1 MLLMR
6 RKIQLFGLIILPMST
21 SILSAYYKA
30 LWLIPVVVI
39 LIFVLIGIMPI
50 CRKNENLWMFV
61 LSGFCSIP
69 VNVFLLTKFN
79 VWMDYLYN
87 GSGNSDVLAG
97 YDKIYSVND
106 NEALIG
112 EFEKI
117 EMLIFRDYLLPDD
130 FLKFIG

>member
-1 MLLMR
+1 MLRMR
-6 RKIQLFGLIILPMST
+6 RKIQLLGLIILPMAT

-39 LIFVLIGIMPI
+39 LIFILIGTMPI

-61 LSGFCSIP
+61 LTGFCSIP

-87 GSGNSDVLAG
+87 GSG
-97 YDKIYSVND
+97 KIHKI
-106 NEALIG
+106 ALI
-112 EFEKI
+112 
-117 EMLIFRDYLLPDD
+117 
-130 FLKFIG
+130 IGYTIVLTGMEEIILGVLTRVLWKKQCKLYIPVDNDE

>member
-1 MLLMR
+1 MLRMR
-6 RKIQLFGLIILPMST
+6 RKIQLLGLIILPMAT

-39 LIFVLIGIMPI
+39 LIFILIGTMPI

-61 LSGFCSIP
+61 LTGFCSIP

-87 GSGNSDVLAG
+87 GSGKIHKIVLIIG
-97 YDKIYSVND
+97 YTIVLTGMEEIILGVLTRVLWKKQCKLYIPVDND
-106 NEALIG
+106 E
-112 EFEKI
+112 
-117 EMLIFRDYLLPDD
+117 
-130 FLKFIG
+130 

>member
-1 MLLMR
+1 MLRMR

-39 LIFVLIGIMPI
+39 LIFVLT
-50 CRKNENLWMFV
+50 
-61 LSGFCSIP
+61 GFCSIP

-87 GSGNSDVLAG
+87 GSG
-97 YDKIYSVND
+97 KIHKI
-106 NEALIG
+106 ALIIG
-112 EFEKI
+112 YTIVLTGMEEIVLGLFTRILWKKQCKLYI
-117 EMLIFRDYLLPDD
+117 TVDD
-130 FLKFIG
+130 DE

>member
-1 MLLMR
+1 MR
-6 RKIQLFGLIILPMST
+6 RKIQLLGLIILPMST

-39 LIFVLIGIMPI
+39 LIFILIGTMPI

-61 LSGFCSIP
+61 LTGFCSIP

-87 GSGNSDVLAG
+87 GSG
-97 YDKIYSVND
+97 KIHKI
-106 NEALIG
+106 ALI
-112 EFEKI
+112 
-117 EMLIFRDYLLPDD
+117 
-130 FLKFIG
+130 IGYTIVLTGMEEIILGVLTRVLWKKQCKLYIPVDNDE

>member
-1 MLLMR
+1 MR
-6 RKIQLFGLIILPMST
+6 RKIQLLGLIILPMAT

-39 LIFVLIGIMPI
+39 LIFILIGTMPI

-61 LSGFCSIP
+61 LTGFCSIP

-87 GSGNSDVLAG
+87 GSG
-97 YDKIYSVND
+97 KIHKI
-106 NEALIG
+106 ALI
-112 EFEKI
+112 
-117 EMLIFRDYLLPDD
+117 
-130 FLKFIG
+130 IGYTIVLTGMEEIILGVLTRVLCKKQCKLYIPVDNDE

>member
-6 RKIQLFGLIILPMST
+6 RKIQLFGLIILPMLT
-21 SILSAYYKA
+21 SILSVYYKA

-61 LSGFCSIP
+61 LTGFCSIP

-79 VWMDYLYN
+79 VWMDYLYK
-87 GSGNSDVLAG
+87 GSG
-97 YDKIYSVND
+97 KIHMI
-106 NEALIG
+106 ALIIG
-112 EFEKI
+112 YTIVLTGMEEI
-117 EMLIFRDYLLPDD
+117 VLGLITRVLWKKQCKLYIPVDD
-130 FLKFIG
+130 DE

>member
-1 MLLMR
+1 MA
-6 RKIQLFGLIILPMST
+6 T

-39 LIFVLIGIMPI
+39 LIFILIGTMPI

-61 LSGFCSIP
+61 LTGFCSIP

-87 GSGNSDVLAG
+87 GSG
-97 YDKIYSVND
+97 KIHKI
-106 NEALIG
+106 ALI
-112 EFEKI
+112 
-117 EMLIFRDYLLPDD
+117 
-130 FLKFIG
+130 IGYTIVLTGMEEIILGVLTRVLWKKQCKLYIPVDNDE

>member
-1 MLLMR
+1 MR
-6 RKIQLFGLIILPMST
+6 RKIQLLGLIILPMAT

-39 LIFVLIGIMPI
+39 LIFILIGTMPI

-61 LSGFCSIP
+61 LTGFCSIP

-87 GSGNSDVLAG
+87 GSG
-97 YDKIYSVND
+97 KIHKI
-106 NEALIG
+106 ALI
-112 EFEKI
+112 
-117 EMLIFRDYLLPDD
+117 
-130 FLKFIG
+130 IGYTIVLTGMEEIILGVLTRVLWKKQCKLYIPVDNDE

>member
-1 MLLMR
+1 MLRMR
-6 RKIQLFGLIILPMST
+6 RKIQLLGLIILPMST

-39 LIFVLIGIMPI
+39 LIFILIGTMPI

-61 LSGFCSIP
+61 LTGFCSIP

-87 GSGNSDVLAG
+87 GSG
-97 YDKIYSVND
+97 KIHKI
-106 NEALIG
+106 ALI
-112 EFEKI
+112 
-117 EMLIFRDYLLPDD
+117 
-130 FLKFIG
+130 IGYTIVLTGMEEIILGVLTRVLWKKQCKLYIPVDNDE